1 MGKWKWILG
10 TLSWVLTGP
19 IGGIIGFFI
28 GSAIDGSSDSSS
40 SQSKSG
46 SERTRGTDYSYR
58 SRTRKTEQ
66 GDFMV
71 VLLTLSAAVMK
82 ADNIVK
88 KCELDYVKSFLV
100 ENFGKEKTL
109 KALQILKPMM
119 NSEIPLDDVCRQIKY
134 NMNNSLKLQLLH
146 YLFGI
151 ANADNEIVKEELDV
165 LKKIANGIG
174 LSEYDFNSIK
184 SMFIVVGSDSDYKIL
199 GITKDATN
207 EEVKSAYKKMAMKHH
222 PDKVAGM
229 GEEVTRKAT
238 EKFQAINEAYNRI
251 KKERNMA

>member
-1 MGKWKWILG
+1 M
-10 TLSWVLTGP
+10 LTGP
-19 IGGIIGFFI
+19 IGGLIGFFI
-28 GSAIDGSSDSSS
+28 GSAIDGFSSSDEPRNT
-40 SQSKSG
+40 QRPG
-46 SERTRGTDYSYR
+46 TRPR
-58 SRTRKTEQ
+58 RTEQ

-88 KCELDYVKSFLV
+88 KSELDYVKSFLV
-100 ENFGKEKTL
+100 QNFGKEKTL

-119 NSEIPLDDVCRQIKY
+119 NADIPLDDVCRQIRY

-165 LKKIANGIG
+165 LKRIANGIG

-184 SMFIVVGSDSDYKIL
+184 SMFVVVGRDSDYEIL

-207 EEVKSAYKKMAMKHH
+207 DEVKKAYKKMAMKHH

-238 EKFQAINEAYNRI
+238 EKFQAINEAYERI

>member
-10 TLSWVLTGP
+10 GLTWVLTGP
-19 IGGIIGFFI
+19 LGGLIGFFI
-28 GSAIDGSSDSSS
+28 GSAIDGL
-40 SQSKSG
+40 SG
-46 SERTRGTDYSYR
+46 SSNSEQAKPSNRTR
-58 SRTRKTEQ
+58 RTEK

-88 KCELDYVKSFLV
+88 KSELEYVKAFLV
-100 ENFGKEKTL
+100 QNFGKEKTL
-109 KALQILKPMM
+109 KALQLLKPML
-119 NSEIPLDDVCRQIKY
+119 NADIPLDDVCRQIRY

-165 LKKIANGIG
+165 IKRIATGIG
-174 LSEYDFNSIK
+174 ISDYDYNSIK
-184 SMFIVVGSDSDYKIL
+184 SMFIVVGRDSDYEIL

-207 EEVKSAYKKMAMKHH
+207 EEVKKAYKKMAMKHH

-238 EKFQAINEAYNRI
+238 EKFQAINEAYERI
-251 KKERNMA
+251 KKERNIA

>member
-1 MGKWKWILG
+1 MAKWKWILG
-10 TLSWVLTGP
+10 GLTWVLTNP
-19 IGGIIGFFI
+19 IGGLIGFLI
-28 GSAIDGSSDSSS
+28 GSAIDGFTSIDSSS
-40 SQSKSG
+40 KTQPSN
-46 SERTRGTDYSYR
+46 RARR
-58 SRTRKTEQ
+58 TEQ

-88 KCELDYVKSFLV
+88 KSELDYVKSFLV
-100 ENFGKEKTL
+100 QNFGKEKTL
-109 KALQILKPMM
+109 KALQLLKPMM
-119 NSEIPLDDVCRQIKY
+119 NADIPLDDVCRQIKY

-165 LKKIANGIG
+165 LKRIATGIG
-174 LSEYDFNSIK
+174 VGEYDFNSIK
-184 SMFIVVGSDSDYKIL
+184 SMFIVVGRDSDYEIL

-207 EEVKSAYKKMAMKHH
+207 DEVKKAYKRMAMKHH

-238 EKFQAINEAYNRI
+238 EKFQAVNEAYERI
-251 KKERNMA
+251 KKERNMV

>member
-10 TLSWVLTGP
+10 GVTWVLTNP
-19 IGGIIGFFI
+19 IGGLIGFLI
-28 GSAIDGSSDSSS
+28 GTAIDGFSSS
-40 SQSKSG
+40 MSNAPK
-46 SERTRGTDYSYR
+46 RTNRN
-58 SRTRKTEQ
+58 KHTEQ

-82 ADNIVK
+82 ADNVVK
-88 KCELDYVKSFLV
+88 KSELDYVKSFLV
-100 ENFGKEKTL
+100 QNFGKEKTL

-119 NSEIPLDDVCRQIKY
+119 NADIPLDDVCKQIRY

-151 ANADNEIVKEELDV
+151 ANADNEIVTEELNM
-165 LKKIANGIG
+165 LRRIAAGIG
-174 LSEYDFNSIK
+174 ISEYDFNSIK
-184 SMFIVVGSDSDYKIL
+184 SMFIIQGSDSDYEIL

-207 EEVKSAYKKMAMKHH
+207 EEVKKAYKRMAMKHH
-222 PDKVAGM
+222 PDKVSGM

-238 EKFQAINEAYNRI
+238 EKFQAINEAYDRI
-251 KKERNMA
+251 KKERNMV

>member
-1 MGKWKWILG
+1 M
-10 TLSWVLTGP
+10 LTGP
-19 IGGIIGFFI
+19 IGGLIGFFI
-28 GSAIDGSSDSSS
+28 GSAIDGLSGSSDNEQVKPSN
-40 SQSKSG
+40 
-46 SERTRGTDYSYR
+46 RTR
-58 SRTRKTEQ
+58 RTEK

-88 KCELDYVKSFLV
+88 KSELEYVKAFLV
-100 ENFGKEKTL
+100 QNFGKEKTL
-109 KALQILKPMM
+109 KALQLLKPML
-119 NSEIPLDDVCRQIKY
+119 NAEIPLDDVCRQIRY

-165 LKKIANGIG
+165 LKRIATGIG
-174 LSEYDFNSIK
+174 ISDYDFNSIK
-184 SMFIVVGSDSDYKIL
+184 SMFIVVGKDSDYEIL

-207 EEVKSAYKKMAMKHH
+207 EEVKKAYKKMAMKHH

-238 EKFQAINEAYNRI
+238 EKFQAINEAYDRI

>member
-1 MGKWKWILG
+1 MVKWKWILG
-10 TLSWVLTGP
+10 GLSWVLTGP
-19 IGGIIGFFI
+19 IGGLVGFFI
-28 GSAIDGSSDSSS
+28 GSAIDGLKGSSDDDSST
-40 SQSKSG
+40 KI
-46 SERTRGTDYSYR
+46 R
-58 SRTRKTEQ
+58 SRARRTEQ

-88 KCELDYVKSFLV
+88 KSELDYVKSFLLQ
-100 ENFGKEKTL
+100 NFGKEKTL

-119 NSEIPLDDVCRQIKY
+119 NAQIPLDDICGQIRY

-151 ANADNEIVKEELDV
+151 ANADNEIVKEELDI
-165 LKKIANGIG
+165 LKRIATGIG
-174 LSEYDFNSIK
+174 ISEYDFNSIK
-184 SMFIVVGSDSDYKIL
+184 SMFIIEGKDSDYEIL

-207 EEVKSAYKKMAMKHH
+207 EEVKKAYKKMAMKHH

-238 EKFQAINEAYNRI
+238 QKFQAINEAYDRI

>member
-10 TLSWVLTGP
+10 GLTWVLTSP
-19 IGGIIGFFI
+19 IGGLIGFFI
-28 GSAIDGSSDSSS
+28 GSAIDGLSSS
-40 SQSKSG
+40 SDNEPTRPSSN
-46 SERTRGTDYSYR
+46 RTR
-58 SRTRKTEQ
+58 RTEK

-88 KCELDYVKSFLV
+88 KSELEYVKAFLV
-100 ENFGKEKTL
+100 QNFGKEKTL
-109 KALQILKPMM
+109 KALQLLKPML
-119 NSEIPLDDVCRQIKY
+119 NAEIPLDDVCRQIRY

-165 LKKIANGIG
+165 LKRIATGIG
-174 LSEYDFNSIK
+174 ISDYDFNSIK
-184 SMFIVVGSDSDYKIL
+184 SMFIVVGKDSDYEIL

-207 EEVKSAYKKMAMKHH
+207 EEVKKAYKKMAMKHH

-238 EKFQAINEAYNRI
+238 EKFQAINEAYDRI

>member
-1 MGKWKWILG
+1 M
-10 TLSWVLTGP
+10 LTGP
-19 IGGIIGFFI
+19 IGGLIGFFI
-28 GSAIDGSSDSSS
+28 GSAIDGFSSSD
-40 SQSKSG
+40 
-46 SERTRGTDYSYR
+46 ETRNTQRPGTR
-58 SRTRKTEQ
+58 PRRTEQ

-82 ADNIVK
+82 ADKIVK
-88 KCELDYVKSFLV
+88 KSELEYVKSFLV
-100 ENFGKEKTL
+100 QNFGKEKTL
-109 KALQILKPMM
+109 KALQILKSMM
-119 NSEIPLDDVCRQIKY
+119 NADIPLYDVCRQIRY

-165 LKKIANGIG
+165 LKRIANGIG

-184 SMFIVVGSDSDYKIL
+184 SMFVVVGRDSDYEIL

-207 EEVKSAYKKMAMKHH
+207 DDVKKAYTRMAMKHH

-238 EKFQAINEAYNRI
+238 EKFQAINEAYERI

>member
-10 TLSWVLTGP
+10 GLTWVLTGP
-19 IGGIIGFFI
+19 LGGLIGFFI
-28 GSAIDGSSDSSS
+28 GSAIDGF
-40 SQSKSG
+40 SG
-46 SERTRGTDYSYR
+46 SDEPRKTQRPS
-58 SRTRKTEQ
+58 SRARHTEQ

-88 KCELDYVKSFLV
+88 KSELEYVKAFLV
-100 ENFGKEKTL
+100 QNFGREKTL
-109 KALQILKPMM
+109 KALQLLKPML
-119 NSEIPLDDVCRQIKY
+119 NADIPLDDVCRQIRY

-165 LKKIANGIG
+165 IKRIATGIG
-174 LSEYDFNSIK
+174 ISEYDFNSIK
-184 SMFIVVGSDSDYKIL
+184 SMFIVVGRNSDYEIL

-207 EEVKSAYKKMAMKHH
+207 EEVKKAYKKMAMKHH

-238 EKFQAINEAYNRI
+238 EKFQAINEAYERI
-251 KKERNMA
+251 KKERNMV

>member
-10 TLSWVLTGP
+10 GLTWVLTGP
-19 IGGIIGFFI
+19 IGGLIGFLI
-28 GSAIDGSSDSSS
+28 GSAIDGL
-40 SQSKSG
+40 SG
-46 SERTRGTDYSYR
+46 SSNNEQVKTSNRARRTE
-58 SRTRKTEQ
+58 K

-88 KCELDYVKSFLV
+88 KSELEYVKAFLV
-100 ENFGKEKTL
+100 QNFGKEKTL
-109 KALQILKPMM
+109 KALQLLKPML
-119 NSEIPLDDVCRQIKY
+119 NADIPLDDVCRQIRY

-165 LKKIANGIG
+165 IKRIATGIG
-174 LSEYDFNSIK
+174 ISEYDFNSIK
-184 SMFIVVGSDSDYKIL
+184 SMFIVVGRDSDYEIL

-207 EEVKSAYKKMAMKHH
+207 EEVKKAYKKMAMKHH

-238 EKFQAINEAYNRI
+238 EKFQAINEAYERI

>member
-10 TLSWVLTGP
+10 GLTWVLTGP
-19 IGGIIGFFI
+19 IGGLIGFFI
-28 GSAIDGSSDSSS
+28 GSAIDGLSDSSDNGQARPS
-40 SQSKSG
+40 N
-46 SERTRGTDYSYR
+46 RTRH
-58 SRTRKTEQ
+58 TEK

-88 KCELDYVKSFLV
+88 KSELEYVKAFLV
-100 ENFGKEKTL
+100 QNFGKEKTL
-109 KALQILKPMM
+109 KALQLLKPML
-119 NSEIPLDDVCRQIKY
+119 NAEIPLDDVCRQIRY

-165 LKKIANGIG
+165 IKRIATGIG
-174 LSEYDFNSIK
+174 ISEYDYNSIK
-184 SMFIVVGSDSDYKIL
+184 SMFIVVGRDSDYEIL

-207 EEVKSAYKKMAMKHH
+207 EEVKKAYKKMAMKHH

-238 EKFQAINEAYNRI
+238 EKFQAINEAYERI
-251 KKERNMA
+251 KKERNMV

>member
-10 TLSWVLTGP
+10 GLTWVLTGP
-19 IGGIIGFFI
+19 IGGLIGFFI
-28 GSAIDGSSDSSS
+28 GSAIDGLSSS
-40 SQSKSG
+40 SDNEQVKPSN
-46 SERTRGTDYSYR
+46 RTR
-58 SRTRKTEQ
+58 RTEK

-88 KCELDYVKSFLV
+88 KSELEYVKAFLV
-100 ENFGKEKTL
+100 QNFGKEKTL
-109 KALQILKPMM
+109 KALQLLKPML
-119 NSEIPLDDVCRQIKY
+119 NAEIPLDDVCRQIRY

-165 LKKIANGIG
+165 LKRIATGIG
-174 LSEYDFNSIK
+174 ISDYDFNSIK
-184 SMFIVVGSDSDYKIL
+184 SMFIVVGKDSDYEIL

-207 EEVKSAYKKMAMKHH
+207 EEVKKAYKKMAMKHH

-238 EKFQAINEAYNRI
+238 EKFQAINEAYDRI

>member
-10 TLSWVLTGP
+10 GLTWVLTGP
-19 IGGIIGFFI
+19 LGGLIGFFI
-28 GSAIDGSSDSSS
+28 GSAIDGLSGSSDSGQARPSS
-40 SQSKSG
+40 N
-46 SERTRGTDYSYR
+46 RTRH
-58 SRTRKTEQ
+58 TEK

-88 KCELDYVKSFLV
+88 KSELEYVKAFLV
-100 ENFGKEKTL
+100 QNFGKEKTL
-109 KALQILKPMM
+109 KALQLLKPML
-119 NSEIPLDDVCRQIKY
+119 NAEIPLDDVCRQIRY

-151 ANADNEIVKEELDV
+151 ADADNEIVKEELDV
-165 LKKIANGIG
+165 LKRIATGIG
-174 LSEYDFNSIK
+174 ISDYDFNSIK
-184 SMFIVVGSDSDYKIL
+184 SMFIVVGKDSDYEIL

-207 EEVKSAYKKMAMKHH
+207 EEVKKAYKKMAMKHH

-238 EKFQAINEAYNRI
+238 EKFQAINEAYERI

>member
-1 MGKWKWILG
+1 M
-10 TLSWVLTGP
+10 LTGP
-19 IGGIIGFFI
+19 IGGLIGFFI
-28 GSAIDGSSDSSS
+28 GSAIDGFSSSDEPRNT
-40 SQSKSG
+40 QRLG
-46 SERTRGTDYSYR
+46 TRPR
-58 SRTRKTEQ
+58 RTEQ

-88 KCELDYVKSFLV
+88 KSELDYVKSFLV
-100 ENFGKEKTL
+100 QNFGKEKTL

-119 NSEIPLDDVCRQIKY
+119 NADIPLDDVCRQIRY

-165 LKKIANGIG
+165 LKRIAREIG

-184 SMFIVVGSDSDYKIL
+184 SMFVVVGRDSDYEIL

-207 EEVKSAYKKMAMKHH
+207 DEVKKAYKKMAMKHH

-238 EKFQAINEAYNRI
+238 EKFQAINEAYERI

>member
-1 MGKWKWILG
+1 M
-10 TLSWVLTGP
+10 LTGP
-19 IGGIIGFFI
+19 IGGLIGFFI
-28 GSAIDGSSDSSS
+28 GSAIDGFSSSD
-40 SQSKSG
+40 
-46 SERTRGTDYSYR
+46 ETRNTQRPGTR
-58 SRTRKTEQ
+58 PRRTEQ

-82 ADNIVK
+82 ADKIVK
-88 KCELDYVKSFLV
+88 KSELEYVKSFLV
-100 ENFGKEKTL
+100 QNFGKEKTL

-119 NSEIPLDDVCRQIKY
+119 NADIPLDDVCRQIRY

-165 LKKIANGIG
+165 LKRIAREIG

-184 SMFIVVGSDSDYKIL
+184 SMFVVVGRDSDYEIL

-207 EEVKSAYKKMAMKHH
+207 DEVKKAYKKMAMKHH

-238 EKFQAINEAYNRI
+238 EKFQAINEAYERI

>member
-1 MGKWKWILG
+1 MISWKWILG
-10 TLSWVLTGP
+10 GLSWVLTGP
-19 IGGIIGFFI
+19 IGGLVGFLI
-28 GSAIDGSSDSSS
+28 GSAIDGFSSM
-40 SQSKSG
+40 G
-46 SERTRGTDYSYR
+46 SAETQRTSNRAR
-58 SRTRKTEQ
+58 HTEQ

-88 KCELDYVKSFLV
+88 KSELDYVKAFLV
-100 ENFGKEKTL
+100 QNFGKEKTL

-119 NSEIPLDDVCRQIKY
+119 NADIPLDDVCRQIRY

-151 ANADNEIVKEELDV
+151 ANADNEIVREELDV
-165 LKKIANGIG
+165 LKRIAYGIG
-174 LSEYDFNSIK
+174 ISDYDFNSIK
-184 SMFIVVGSDSDYKIL
+184 SMFIVTGKDSDYEIL

-207 EEVKSAYKKMAMKHH
+207 EEVKAAYKKMAMKHH

-238 EKFQAINEAYNRI
+238 EKFQAINEAYYRI

>member
-10 TLSWVLTGP
+10 GVTWVLTNP
-19 IGGIIGFFI
+19 IGGLIGFLI
-28 GSAIDGSSDSSS
+28 GTAIDGFSSS
-40 SQSKSG
+40 MSNAPK
-46 SERTRGTDYSYR
+46 RTNRN
-58 SRTRKTEQ
+58 KHTEQ

-82 ADNIVK
+82 ADNVVK
-88 KCELDYVKSFLV
+88 KSELDYVKSFLV
-100 ENFGKEKTL
+100 QNFGKEKTL

-119 NSEIPLDDVCRQIKY
+119 NADIPLDDVCKQIRY

-151 ANADNEIVKEELDV
+151 ANADNEIVAEELNM
-165 LKKIANGIG
+165 LRRIAAGIG
-174 LSEYDFNSIK
+174 ISEYDFNSIK
-184 SMFIVVGSDSDYKIL
+184 SMFIIQGSDSDYEIL

-207 EEVKSAYKKMAMKHH
+207 EEVKKAYKRMAMKHH
-222 PDKVAGM
+222 PDKVSGM

-238 EKFQAINEAYNRI
+238 EKFQAINEAYDRI
-251 KKERNMA
+251 KKERNMV

>member
-10 TLSWVLTGP
+10 GISWVVTGP
-19 IGGIIGFFI
+19 IGAIFGFLL
-28 GSAIDGSSDSSS
+28 GSAIDGTSEFKKIEGDSG
-40 SQSKSG
+40 KSRSG
-46 SERTRGTDYSYR
+46 YR
-58 SRTRKTEQ
+58 RTEQ

-82 ADNIVK
+82 ADHVVK
-88 KCELDYVKSFLV
+88 KSELDYVKNFLV
-100 ENFGKEKTL
+100 KNFGKEKTL

-119 NSEIPLDDVCRQIKY
+119 NAEIPLDDVCRQIKY

-151 ANADNEIVKEELDV
+151 ANADQEIVKEEMDV
-165 LKKIANGIG
+165 LKQISNGIG
-174 LSEYDFNSIK
+174 LSDYDFNSIK
-184 SMFIVVGSDSDYKIL
+184 SMYIIEGSNADYEIL

-207 EEVKSAYKKMAMKHH
+207 DEVKSAYKKMAMKHH

>member
-1 MGKWKWILG
+1 MIKWKWILG
-10 TLSWVLTGP
+10 GLTWVLTGP
-19 IGGIIGFFI
+19 IGGIIGFII
-28 GSAIDGSSDSSS
+28 GSTIDVATNRDDDDK
-40 SQSKSG
+40 QTYK
-46 SERTRGTDYSYR
+46 RVNRPR
-58 SRTRKTEQ
+58 HTEQ

-88 KCELDYVKSFLV
+88 KSELDYVKDFLV
-100 ENFGKEKTL
+100 KNFGREKTL

-119 NSEIPLDDVCRQIKY
+119 NAEIPLDDVCRQIRY

-151 ANADNEIVKEELDV
+151 ANADNKIVNEELNV
-165 LKKIANGIG
+165 LKRIATGIG
-174 LSEYDFNSIK
+174 ISDYDFNSIK
-184 SMFIVVGSDSDYKIL
+184 SMFIITGKDSDYKIL

-207 EEVKSAYKKMAMKHH
+207 EEVKKAYKRMAMKHH

-229 GEEVTRKAT
+229 GEDVTRKAT
-238 EKFQAINEAYNRI
+238 EKFQAINEAYDRI
-251 KKERNMA
+251 KKERNMV